1 MGRPATHEP
10 DPPARSEPS
19 GYDGRMS
26 DAERLPVPVPQPF
39 AAHSQGQFVEPWLR
53 RVRDVDDDTLASLLK
68 TLVGLRR
75 LRLGATAFAA
85 LAGSLV
91 FGLLDTP
98 YAVII
103 HATLAAFTA
112 LPVFSVGSLA
122 IMRLFMKEARRAG
135 LSRSAGVLVLTRAQ
149 RRARLLAPWR
159 SEDALVEML
168 RKAVRDPDVAD

>member
-1 MGRPATHEP
+1 
-10 DPPARSEPS
+10 
-19 GYDGRMS
+19 MS
-26 DAERLPVPVPQPF
+26 DVERLPAPLPDPF
-39 AAHSQGQFVEPWLR
+39 AAHSQGQFAEPWLR
-53 RVRDVDDDTLASLLK
+53 RVRDVDDDTLAGLLK

-85 LAGSLV
+85 VAGALV

-98 YAVII
+98 YAILI

-135 LSRSAGVLVLTRAQ
+135 LSQSAGVLVLTRAQ
-149 RRARLLAPWR
+149 RRARLLAPWKG
-159 SEDALVEML
+159 EEATVELL
-168 RKAVRDPDVAD
+168 RRAVRDPDRAD